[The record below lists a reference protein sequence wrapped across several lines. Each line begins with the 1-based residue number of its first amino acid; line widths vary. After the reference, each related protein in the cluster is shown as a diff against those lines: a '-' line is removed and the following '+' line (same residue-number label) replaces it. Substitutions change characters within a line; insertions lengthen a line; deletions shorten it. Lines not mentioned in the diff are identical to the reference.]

1 MQTRPNFTTR
11 LWLAAAAALIIPA
24 ATAAPATAH
33 DALSS
38 TEPTQDAVVAAAPET
53 VSLTLSEPPTDS
65 KNLNLSTI
73 TVTDGGGKTVS
84 DGKVT
89 VYGPTLSTTVSAGTA
104 GTYKVLWR
112 AVSSDG
118 HPIEGA
124 YSFTVQA
131 PAGGAATVSPSPTPS
146 PQTTDPGAVP
156 DQERFRPPND
166 ENAPLTVGIAALLLA
181 AGVAATLLVR
191 RRNRKNGT

>member
-1 MQTRPNFTTR
+1 MPTHSKFTTR
-11 LWLAAAAALIIPA
+11 LWLAAAAMLMIPA
-24 ATAAPATAH
+24 VTASPATAH

-38 TEPTQDAVVAAAPET
+38 TEPAQDAIVASAPET

-65 KNLNLSTI
+65 KNLILSTI
-73 TVTDGGGKTVS
+73 AVTDGAGKTVS

-104 GTYKVLWR
+104 GTYRVLWR

-124 YSFTVQA
+124 YSFTVRT
-131 PAGGAATVSPSPTPS
+131 PAGGAVSPLPAPTPA
-146 PQTTDPGAVP
+146 PQTTDTGTVP

-166 ENAPLTVGIAALLLA
+166 ENAPLTVGIAAVLLA
-181 AGVAATLLVR
+181 AGVGATLLVR
-191 RRNRKNGT
+191 RRNRKGRA